1 MPHTQQDIFLA
12 LNHSPEATAIYNNS
26 SLRIAYV
33 NLKMLEIWDKKADII
48 GSDFGDIFPEFREQG
63 FDDILKNVWA
73 TGETY
78 TAENRAADVKMNGI
92 LTRFYFDFTYKAL
105 QKDGET
111 YAILHTAREVSE
123 RRAAWEH
130 LAAQQ
135 RAQKVLNEELAAAN
149 EEIQAYAE
157 EYQAINEKLQ
167 DTLLH
172 LNESYQ
178 QLKESHE
185 ELASTESRAS
195 YLLDQIPVA
204 VGVFDVRTEVVQ
216 SGNQLFK
223 DLWQVEDLIEHGN
236 LASFLSTSW
245 TAFFKEKIAY
255 VQRSGKSRTF
265 HDKKIMTGG
274 HDDSTA
280 SFYNLV
286 FQPVKNKA
294 KEVVAVIIVA
304 TEVTDQKL
312 EKEKVDLALEQARL
326 AKKAAGF
333 GVFDFDLAREKLT
346 CDKRCRQILQ
356 LDEEKPIF
364 YKEDFID
371 RIHLHDQARVQ
382 QEIRL
387 MLHSKNAS
395 NHLSTTFLLEQ
406 KEDLPEIW
414 IQLIGEVYYDK
425 NGQAKRFIGTIADVS
440 EDMRLHQELLDR
452 EKNLQESN
460 EELAVTM
467 EELAATN
474 EELLAINEELQ
485 RSKSLTEQINTE
497 LTTTYNKLLVSEDR
511 LEVAIRSSQMGVWD
525 VNFIDETLNWDARAK
540 EIFGLD
546 PEKPV
551 QYGQRWSHIH
561 DEDIPAVEMAV
572 SMAKKPSSNGLFN
585 SQFRTPPNED
595 GNSKWV
601 QLQGQV
607 YFSEEGDPIR
617 FAGTVVDITE
627 KIVSQQQ
634 IDVINRS
641 IAQKE
646 IEQRMIVDAGKIGTY
661 SFDLQS
667 KVVTTNKHL
676 RELLQLDVNKD
687 IWTERIFRRQVH
699 IQGERQETSLL
710 SIISDQEL
718 FDVEFELELES
729 ISNTNKIWLRSIGQ
743 STVDSET
750 GTKMVY
756 GILLDITLQKQEEKR
771 KMDFLGIVSH
781 ELKSPLT
788 SLSGYIQILENKSKN
803 LEDPLF
809 SSLLAHASRQNVRMR
824 NLIEGFLDVARIG
837 EGKLGLK
844 LVPFDTQELLEQI
857 RQTYIVTTDS
867 HRMIFQIDTQHMLLA
882 DQDKIEQVIVNFINN
897 AIKYAPIGS
906 DIKIEAT
913 VQEDV
918 FLVRVTDQGPGISA
932 DNKQKIF
939 TRFFR
944 VENEQTEQISGF
956 GIGLYICSEI
966 IKLHGG
972 QIGLD
977 SEQGEGATFWF
988 KVPIASSLNTLLL

>member
-1 MPHTQQDIFLA
+1 MPHTQKDIFLA

-26 SLRIAYV
+26 SIRIAYV
-33 NLKMLEIWDKKADII
+33 NLKMLEIWDKEADII
-48 GSDFGDIFPEFREQG
+48 GSNFGDVFPEFREQG
-63 FDDILKNVWA
+63 FDDILKNVWRS
-73 TGETY
+73 GETY
-78 TAENRAADVKMNGI
+78 MAENTAADVKVNGV

-105 QKDGET
+105 QKNGET

-123 RRAAWEH
+123 RMAAWDKLAEKERIQKSLNED
-130 LAAQQ
+130 LAAS
-135 RAQKVLNEELAAAN
+135 N

-167 DTLLH
+167 DTLQDLS
-172 LNESYQ
+172 LSYH
-178 QLKESHE
+178 QLQEIHDKLS
-185 ELASTESRAS
+185 ATENRAT
-195 YLLDQIPVA
+195 YLLEQMPLAI
-204 VGVFDVRTEVVQ
+204 GVYDVLTEAIQ
-216 SGNQLFK
+216 TGNHLFK
-223 DLWQVEDLIEHGN
+223 DLWQVDDFSTNGHLS
-236 LASFLSTSW
+236 SFLSPIW
-245 TAFFKEKIAY
+245 QKFFEEMINR
-255 VQRSGKSRTF
+255 VRHTGKSKTVL
-265 HDKKIMTGG
+265 DKKINTNRD
-274 HDDSTA
+274 HEA
-280 SFYNLV
+280 FKSFYNFV
-286 FQPVKNKA
+286 FQPIKNQA
-294 KEVVAVIIVA
+294 NQVVAILIVA
-304 TEVTDQKL
+304 NEVTDQKL

-333 GVFDFDLAREKLT
+333 GVFDFDLARERLT
-346 CDKRCRQILQ
+346 GDKRCRQVLQ

-364 YKEDFID
+364 YKEDFIE
-371 RIHLHDQARVQ
+371 RIHLQDRARVQ
-382 QEIRL
+382 QEIRQTF
-387 MLHSKNAS
+387 HRKNLNS
-395 NHLSTTFLLEQ
+395 HLSTTFLLEQ
-406 KEDLPEIW
+406 AEEFPKIW
-414 IQLIGEVYYDK
+414 VQLIGEVYYDK
-425 NGQAKRFIGTIADVS
+425 KGLAARFIGTIADVS
-440 EDMRLHQELLDR
+440 EDMQLRQELLDR

-485 RSKSLTEQINTE
+485 RSKSLTEQVNTE
-497 LTTTYNKLLVSEDR
+497 LTTTYNKLLVSEER

-551 QYGQRWSHIH
+551 PYGQRWNHIH
-561 DEDIPAVEMAV
+561 DEDLPAVEMAV
-572 SMAKKPSSNGLFN
+572 SMSKKPSSEGLFN
-585 SQFRTPPNED
+585 TQFRTTPNEE

-607 YFSEEGDPIR
+607 YFSEVGDPVR

-676 RELLQLDVNKD
+676 RELLQLDGNKD

-718 FDVEFELELES
+718 FDVEFELES
-729 ISNTNKIWLRSIGQ
+729 TTNTNKIWLRSIGQ
-743 STVDSET
+743 STFDSET

-756 GILLDITLQKQEEKR
+756 GILLDITLQKLEEKR

-803 LEDPLF
+803 LEDKLF
-809 SSLLAHASRQNVRMR
+809 SSLLANASRQNVRMR

-844 LVPFDTQELLEQI
+844 LVSFDTQELLEQI
-857 RQTYIVTTDS
+857 RQTYMVTTDS
-867 HRMIFQIDTQHMLLA
+867 HRMIFQIDTQHMLTA

-906 DIKIEAT
+906 EIKIEAT
-913 VQEDV
+913 VHEEV

-944 VENEQTEQISGF
+944 VENEQTELISGF

-977 SEQGEGATFWF
+977 SEQGKGATFWF
-988 KVPIASSLNTLLL
+988 KVPIASSTITLL